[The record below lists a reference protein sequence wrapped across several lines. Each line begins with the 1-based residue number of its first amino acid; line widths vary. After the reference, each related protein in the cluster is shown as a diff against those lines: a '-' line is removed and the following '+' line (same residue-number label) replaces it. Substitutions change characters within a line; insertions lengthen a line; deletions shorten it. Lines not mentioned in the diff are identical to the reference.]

1 MTWWL
6 AIILALGLICLVFG
20 IVLIG
25 SSGRGDE

>member
-1 MTWWL
+1 MTWYL
-6 AIILALGLICLVFG
+6 TLTVALGLICLLFG